1 MKRIEPLFT
10 PIYDAIRMHHVNS
23 AYFQADETRW
33 QVFVEK
39 AGKTG
44 HRWWLWLFAG
54 EDSIVFV
61 LDPSRSHDVPQ
72 SHFPDDVQGTMMV
85 DRYSGYKAMQQV
97 KEGMLLLAFCWAHV
111 RRDFVRVGKGY
122 PELTAWAL
130 QWLRHIR
137 DLYCLNRERLRHSVG
152 TPEFATAAA
161 QLRQQVDAMARQRD
175 LELAD
180 DKLREPCRK
189 ALVSLNEHWSG
200 LTLFVDDPRIPMDNN
215 YSERLVRNP
224 AIGRKNYYG
233 SGAEWSGRLA
243 MMLFSIFAT
252 LALWKINPREWLAW
266 YFQSCAEHGG
276 TAPENPA
283 SFLPWNLSEARLA
296 ELQNPNSN
304 QPPDTS

>member
-1 MKRIEPLFT
+1 
-10 PIYDAIRMHHVNS
+10 
-23 AYFQADETRW
+23 
-33 QVFVEK
+33 
-39 AGKTG
+39 
-44 HRWWLWLFAG
+44 
-54 EDSIVFV
+54 
-61 LDPSRSHDVPQ
+61 
-72 SHFPDDVQGTMMV
+72 MMV

-97 KEGMLLLAFCWAHV
+97 KEGLLLLAFCWAHV

-130 QWLRHIR
+130 GWLRHIR
-137 DLYCLNRERLRHSVG
+137 ELYCLNRERLRHSVG
-152 TPEFATAAA
+152 TPEFATADA
-161 QLRQQVDAMARQRD
+161 QLRQHVNTMAQERD
-175 LELAD
+175 NELAD

-189 ALVSLNEHWSG
+189 VLVSLNEHWSG

-224 AIGRKNYYG
+224 AVGRKNYYG
-233 SGAEWSGRLA
+233 SGAKWSGRLA

-266 YFQSCAEHGG
+266 YFQSCAELGG
-276 TAPENPA
+276 RAPENSE

-304 QPPDTS
+304 KPTDTS